1 MAASREDLV
10 KALRTSLMD
19 AERLRREND
28 RLIAESTEPVAIV
41 ATACRLP
48 GGVTGPE
55 SLWELVDEGRDAIGP
70 FPTDRGWDLD
80 TLFDSDPDA
89 VGKSYVRE
97 AGFLEGAGEFD
108 AAFFGISPREA
119 LSLDPQQ
126 RLLLETAWE
135 TFERAGM
142 DPRSVE
148 GRDIA
153 VFAGGSG
160 QGYGGGPG
168 AAPKGLEG
176 YLGVGASGSVISGRV
191 SYTLGLTG
199 PAVTVDTACSSSL
212 VATHLAVQALRS
224 GECSMALAGGVA
236 VMGQPTAFVEFSR
249 QRGLAPDGRCKSFGE
264 GADGTTW
271 SEGVGLVLLERLS
284 DARRNGHQVLA
295 VIRGTAVNQDGAS
308 NGLTAPNGPSQER
321 VIRQAL
327 SNAGLTVADVDTV
340 EAHGTGTALGDPIE
354 AQAVLATYGRN
365 RPAGQP
371 LWLGSLKSNIG
382 HAQAAAGIA
391 SVIKTVM
398 ALRHG
403 RLPKT
408 LHAEHPTTKVNWT
421 EGAVSLLTEAR
432 QWPETEHPRRAGI
445 SSFGVSGTNAHII
458 VEQAPAEDTADQE
471 SPTGSAE
478 PAEHAEPGPVAT
490 GPVVPWVL
498 SGHTEAALRA
508 QAARLLTHVRE
519 VATDGPWDV
528 GWSLATTRTRLDHRA
543 VVLCA
548 DAEEAVAGLAAVASG
563 ASARSVVT
571 GSVASG
577 KVAVLFTGQGS
588 QRAGMGRELHGRYP
602 VFARSFDDVCAH
614 FGDLRDGDEKVS
626 LAEVVFADE
635 GSATAA
641 LLDRTEFTQP
651 ALFALEVALF
661 RLVESWGVRPAY
673 VLGHS
678 IGEVAAAHVAG
689 VLSLPDACTLV
700 RARGR
705 LMQRLDANGAMVAV
719 EAAEDEVAPLLTGQE
734 HRASIAAINGP
745 TSVVVSGNEDVVT
758 AVAETLARQGR
769 KTKRLVVSHAFHSPH
784 MDGMLD
790 AFREVASRLTYSPPR
805 VPVVSNL
812 TGGVADPE
820 ELCSPEYWVR
830 HVRGAVRFLDGVR
843 TLADEGVRTHL
854 ELGPDGV
861 LTAMGQDCLPDAG
874 AEADTAFAAFVPS
887 LRPGVQEAHATLAGL
902 AGLYVRGVPV
912 DWDAMFAGS
921 GARRVALPTYAF
933 QHEHYW
939 LERPAGSGDVGA
951 VGLGAAGHPLLGAV
965 VQLPETGGVQLS
977 GRLSVRAQPWLG
989 EHIISG
995 AVLVPGTAMV
1005 ELAIRAGDET
1015 GTPVL
1020 EELVIGQPM
1029 LLPGDTALSV
1039 QVVAGADEGGRRTV
1053 RIYSRADGATDW
1065 TEHATGTLVA
1075 QGPAPLDGATG
1086 EWPPA
1091 EAEPIP
1097 VEDFYRSLV
1106 DAGYAY
1112 GPAFRGLAAAWRLDG
1127 EVFGEVALPEAY
1139 AEEAERFGIHP
1150 ALLDAALH
1158 AGNFCLPSDPARQ
1171 VTLLP
1176 FAWNNVRLYAGGASA
1191 VRVQV
1196 RPAGDD
1202 AFSVRLTDGSGR
1214 TVASVEA
1221 LTLRAVDPAQLETN
1235 TADDALWTV
1244 RWSEHPLP
1252 DGTVSWAPLGEAAA
1266 GSDTATEGTL
1276 PDVLVADTR
1285 TWAEDLTEPLP
1296 ARAREL
1302 TGHLLEEIQRWVTD
1316 DAMAGTRLAVV
1327 TRGAVAVH
1335 GDAEVTDPAA
1345 AAVWGLVRSA
1355 QAEHPGRLALVDA
1368 DGACEELPAG
1378 VWSGDEP
1385 QLAVRGG
1392 TVWVPRLARV
1402 EPGLRVPE
1410 QWSWHLDSAEYGT
1423 LDNLALL
1430 PDEARTAPL
1439 EAGRVR
1445 IEVRAAGLNFRDVL
1459 VALGMYPGRSV
1470 IGTEGAGVVT
1480 EVGPDVSDLAVG
1492 DRVMGL
1498 FSGSFGPLATADART
1513 VIRMPE
1519 GWSFGTAAGVPVA
1532 YLTALYALQDLGKVR
1547 PGETVLVHA
1556 AAGGVGMAAVQLAQ
1570 HLGATVLGTAHP
1582 SKHHALHRLGVPAE
1596 RLASSRDL
1604 GYAGT
1609 FPTADVVLNSL
1620 TGEHIDASLSLLG
1633 PGGRFLEMGKTD
1645 LREPGEVEA
1654 RHPEVTYRAFDL
1666 GGEAPADRVRELL
1679 RQLVE
1684 LFEAGR
1690 IEPLPVRHWDITRA
1704 PEAFRWMSQGRHTGK
1719 IVLTIPRTLDPD
1731 GTVLVT
1737 GGTGTLGATIAR
1749 HLITHHGARHLLLIS
1764 RQGPNAPGATELAT
1778 ELTELGA
1785 TVHITACDT
1794 ADRHHLT
1801 TTLANIPSD
1810 HPLTAVIHTAG
1821 TLDDGTLTAL
1831 TPERLDTVF
1840 RPKVDA
1846 ITHLHDL
1853 TRDQD
1858 LAAFVVYS
1866 SAAGVL
1872 GGPGQGNYSAA
1883 NAYLDGLAQWRR
1895 ARGLPATSLAWGMWA
1910 ETSGMTA
1917 GLGSGDLHRVRRG
1930 GIVGLSTAE
1939 ALDLFDRSV
1948 ASGLSL
1954 LMPLRFDFAALGAE
1968 ATEPP
1973 PLLRGLVRPAR
1984 RTARP
1989 VPKAAEGG
1997 LVQRLAGLPTAEQQR
2012 LLVELTREETASVL
2026 GFPTVD
2032 PIGPEQAFRDLG
2044 IDSLTAVE
2052 LRNRLNTATGLRLP
2066 ATLVF
2071 DHPTALATAEFLRDQ
2086 LGGRTVEAAPRPTHR
2101 RRSAPDGAEDPIVV
2115 VGMGCRLPGDVR
2127 TPEDLWRLVAAGTDA
2142 IGPFPQDRGWDLAGL
2157 FDPDPDAVGKS
2168 YVREGGFLTDAGGF
2182 DAAFFGISPREAL
2195 SMDPQQRVLLETA
2208 WETLEGSGIVPTSL
2222 RGQEVGVFVGASGQ
2236 GYGTGPGAA
2245 PEGLEG
2251 YLGVGGATSV
2261 ASGRVSYTFGLTG
2274 PAVTV
2279 DTACSSS
2286 LVAIH
2291 LAVQALRSGECT
2303 MALAG
2308 GVAVMGQPGAFVEFS
2323 RQRGL
2328 ASDGRCKSFG
2338 EGADGTNWS
2347 EGVGLLL
2354 LERLSDARRDGH
2366 EVLAVIRGTAV
2377 NQDGASNGLTAPNGP
2392 SQQRVIRQAL
2402 ANAGLTAA
2410 DVDAVEAHGTGTA
2423 LGDPIEAQALLATYG
2438 QERAEDQP
2446 LWLGSLKSNIGH
2458 TQAAAGV
2465 SSVIKMVLALR
2476 HGTLPR
2482 SLHADE
2488 PTAQV
2493 DWTSGAVSLLAEAR
2507 PWPVNGHPRRAGIS
2521 SFGVSGTNAHVV
2533 LEQAPNPEPAPK
2545 VDDGTEI
2552 PGLVATGGIAPWVL
2566 SAKTATAL
2574 RAQAQCLLDH
2584 LESGA
2589 DAHPVDIGWSLA
2601 TTRTLHDHRAVILA
2615 DTTAESTETTAALT
2629 ALASGQPHP
2638 RLTTGHAT
2646 THGKTA
2652 FVFPGQGAQWAGMG
2666 AQLLTTSPVFAERL
2680 HECAAALAP
2689 YTDWNLID
2697 VITGTPDAPS
2707 LDRVD
2712 VVQPATFA
2720 VVVSLAAL
2728 WQSCGIH
2735 PDAVIGH
2742 SQGEIA
2748 AACVAGH
2755 LPLPTAAKII
2765 TLRSQTIAHHLAG
2778 HGGMMSL
2785 AAPADTIDLTN
2796 WHGKLWI
2803 AAHNGPNATVI
2814 AGDTDALH
2822 ELHAHYT
2829 EQGIRARIIPV
2840 DYASHTGHVDTIEDE
2855 LHQALAD
2862 TTTEPGTIPWLSTVT
2877 GQWTEPH
2884 TADGDYWYRNLR
2896 QTVQFDT
2903 TIRTLADDGY
2913 RTFIEIS
2920 PHPVLT
2926 TAIQETL
2933 ETTNTPN
2940 PTITGTLRRNDD
2952 TPTRFLTHL
2961 AELSTRGTPMDWP
2974 TAYTGSQ
2981 PSQIPL
2987 PTYPF
2992 QHETF
2997 WLDRG
3002 GPGDV
3007 RAVGLED
3014 TGHPLVGAVV
3024 SVPDTG
3030 GVLLTGRLSLPTHP
3044 WLADHAVSGTVLLPG
3059 TAMVELAVRAGDE
3072 ADTPVLEELVISR
3085 PMTVPD
3091 EGTLHVQVLVGGE
3104 ERGRRKVGVYSRPEG
3119 IREWTEHATGTLTA
3133 GAAVPPEEAEAA
3145 LTWPPEGAEPV
3156 ALEGFYEHLAEVGY
3170 EYGPAFRGLRAVW
3183 KRDDEVFAEVSV
3195 PEEQTGVAGRFG
3207 IHPALLDAT
3216 LHAGNFCFQSAGERP
3231 TMLPFAWTD
3240 VRLHAVGATA
3250 VRVRATVS
3258 GGDGL
3263 CVRITDPRGVPV
3275 ATIGSLQLRET
3286 TPDQLR
3292 ALAAASGG
3300 NALWAVEWAEC
3311 GLGATEA
3318 RWATVGESGLPDAPS
3333 SYADVPEVAGA
3344 GERPEVLVADV
3355 SAWVPERTGP
3365 IDRTHALCAR
3375 VLDLLREWVDRPELA
3390 DTRLVV
3396 LTRGAMAVH
3405 DTAEVTDPAAA
3416 AVWGLVRSAQSEHP
3430 GRVQLIDVDGHSHQT
3445 LPTALTAAEAQL
3457 ALRDA
3462 TAYTPHL
3469 TAAPTGTPSQPLAL
3483 APEGTVLITGGTGTL
3498 GALTAR
3504 HLITQHG
3511 ARDLLLVSRQ
3521 GPDAPGAAR
3530 LGEELTRLGARIHIA
3545 ACDTADRDQLA
3556 AVLDGIPADHP
3567 LTAVVH
3573 TAGTLDDALLTDL
3586 TPRRLDTVLRPKVDA
3601 LTHLHDLT
3609 RDLDLAAFVVF
3620 SSATGVLGTPGQA
3633 NYAAANTYADALA
3646 QQRHAAGLPATSLAW
3661 GLWETTSALTAGMTT
3676 AQQQR
3681 TRHSGVI
3688 PLTDADGMRLL
3699 DTALTTPHPHLVPL
3713 ELDLAALRNNTD
3725 PHTLPPLLR
3734 GLVRGHHRPTAH
3746 ASARPDAA
3754 PSLAQE
3760 LAALDPAQRHQRLT
3774 ELVRAEAAAVLGHPT
3789 PDAVGP
3795 DDPLFEIGFDSLTAV
3810 ELRNRLNAATGL
3822 QLAAAMLFDYPTPSM
3837 AAEHLQEQLA
3847 LDATNAPVAARE
3859 AAEDDDQN
3867 TER

>member
-19 AERLRREND
+19 AERLKREND

-41 ATACRLP
+41 AMACRLP
-48 GGVTGPE
+48 GGVTDPE

-70 FPTDRGWDLD
+70 FPTDRGWDLE
-80 TLFDSDPDA
+80 TLFDADPDA

-97 AGFLEGAGEFD
+97 AGFLEGAGGFD

-168 AAPKGLEG
+168 DAPKGLEG

-212 VATHLAVQALRS
+212 VAAHLAVQALRS

-236 VMGQPTAFVEFSR
+236 VMGRPTAFVEFSR

-284 DARRNGHQVLA
+284 DARRNGHEVLA

-327 SNAGLTVADVDTV
+327 SNAGLTVADVDAV

-365 RPAGQP
+365 RPEDRP

-408 LHAEHPTTKVNWT
+408 LHAEQPTSQVNWT
-421 EGAVSLLTEAR
+421 AGAVSLLTEAR
-432 QWPETEHPRRAGI
+432 AWPETGHARRAGI
-445 SSFGVSGTNAHII
+445 SSFGVSGTNAHVIL
-458 VEQAPAEDTADQE
+458 EQAPEEAEATGENTGDQE
-471 SPTGSAE
+471 PPVRSAE
-478 PAEHAEPGPVAT
+478 SAGPGPVAT
-490 GPVVPWVL
+490 GHVVPWLL
-498 SGHTEAALRA
+498 SGHTQEALRA
-508 QAARLLTHVRE
+508 QAARLLTQVRE
-519 VATDGPWDV
+519 TPADNLRDV

-548 DAEEAVAGLAAVASG
+548 DAEQAVAGLAAVASG
-563 ASARSVVT
+563 TSARSAVT
-571 GSVASG
+571 GSVASA

-588 QRAGMGRELHGRYP
+588 QRAGMGRELHGDYP
-602 VFARSFDDVCAH
+602 VFTRAFDAVCAQ
-614 FGDLRDGDEKVS
+614 FGDLRDGDDKVS
-626 LAEVVFADE
+626 LAEVVFAEE

-705 LMQRLDANGAMVAV
+705 LMQQLTATGAMVAV
-719 EAAEDEVAPLLTGQE
+719 EAAEDEVAPLLAGKE
-734 HRASIAAINGP
+734 HQVSIAAVNGP
-745 TSVVVSGNEDVVT
+745 ASVVVSGDEDVVT

-790 AFREVASRLTYSPPR
+790 AFREVASRLAYAPPR
-805 VPVVSNL
+805 MPVVSNL
-812 TGGVADPE
+812 TGAVADPE

-830 HVRGAVRFLDGVR
+830 HARGAVRFLDGVR

-861 LTAMGQDCLPDAG
+861 LTAMGQDCLP
-874 AEADTAFAAFVPS
+874 EADAAFVPS
-887 LRPGVQEAHATLAGL
+887 LRPGVQEPHAVLAGL
-902 AGLYVRGVPV
+902 AGLYVRGVRV

-921 GARRVALPTYAF
+921 GARPVALPTYAF

-939 LERPAGSGDVGA
+939 LERAAGSGDVGA
-951 VGLGAAGHPLLGAV
+951 VGLGEAGHPLLGAV

-977 GRLSVRAQPWLG
+977 GRLSVRSQPWLG
-989 EHIISG
+989 EHVISG

-1005 ELAIRAGDET
+1005 ELAVRAGDET
-1015 GTPVL
+1015 GTPAL

-1029 LLPGDTALSV
+1029 VLPGDTALSV
-1039 QVVAGADEGGRRTV
+1039 QVVVGTDEGGRRTV
-1053 RIYSRADGATDW
+1053 RIYSRTAGGTDW
-1065 TEHATGTLVA
+1065 TEHATGTLAA
-1075 QGPAPLDGATG
+1075 QGPAPLDRAADVSADGVG
-1086 EWPPA
+1086 VEWPPA

-1112 GPAFRGLAAAWRLDG
+1112 GPAFRGLVAAWRRDG
-1127 EVFGEVALPEAY
+1127 EIFGDVALPEASV
-1139 AEEAERFGIHP
+1139 AEAERFGIHP

-1158 AGNFCLPSDPARQ
+1158 AGSFCLPSDPARQ

-1176 FAWNNVRLYAGGASA
+1176 FAWNNVRLHAGGASA
-1191 VRVQV
+1191 VRVHV
-1196 RPAGDD
+1196 RPVGDD
-1202 AFSVRLTDGSGR
+1202 AFSVRLTDGSGQ
-1214 TVASVEA
+1214 TVASVDS
-1221 LTLRAVDPAQLETN
+1221 LTLRAVDPAHLEIG

-1244 RWSEHPLP
+1244 RWSETSLP
-1252 DGTVSWAPLGEAAA
+1252 DDAVSWAPLGDPAPGGA
-1266 GSDTATEGTL
+1266 GAMRDTGGAGDIGGAGGAL

-1285 TWAEDLTEPLP
+1285 AWAEDLTGPRP

-1302 TGHLLEEIQRWVTD
+1302 TGRLLAEIQRWVAD

-1335 GDAEVTDPAA
+1335 DDAEVTDPAA
-1345 AAVWGLVRSA
+1345 TAVWGLVRSA
-1355 QAEHPGRLALVDA
+1355 QAEHPGRVALVDA

-1392 TVWVPRLARV
+1392 AVWVPRLARV
-1402 EPGLRVPE
+1402 EPGLRVPA
-1410 QWSWHLDSAEYGT
+1410 QPSWHLDSAEYGT
-1423 LDNLALL
+1423 LEHLALL
-1430 PDEARTAPL
+1430 PDEAEPAPL
-1439 EAGRVR
+1439 EAGQVR

-1480 EVGPDVSDLAVG
+1480 EVGPGVAGLVVG

-1498 FSGSFGPLATADART
+1498 FSGSFGPLATADAHT
-1513 VIRMPE
+1513 VVRMPE

-1532 YLTALYALQDLGKVR
+1532 YLTALYALQDLGRVQ

-1570 HLGATVLGTAHP
+1570 HFGATVLGTAHP

-1604 GYAGT
+1604 GYADT

-1620 TGEHIDASLSLLG
+1620 TGEHIDASLGLLN

-1645 LREPGEVEA
+1645 LREPGEVGA

-1666 GGEAPADRVRELL
+1666 GGEAPAKRVRELL
-1679 RQLVE
+1679 HQLVE

-1690 IEPLPVRHWDITRA
+1690 IEPLPVRQWDITRA

-1719 IVLTIPRTLDPD
+1719 IVLTLPRALDPA

-1737 GGTGTLGATIAR
+1737 GGTGTLGATAAR
-1749 HLITHHGARHLLLIS
+1749 HLVTQHDARHLLLVG
-1764 RQGPNAPGATELAT
+1764 RRGPDAPGATDLTT

-1785 TVHITACDT
+1785 TVRIIACDT
-1794 ADRHHLT
+1794 ADRDQ
-1801 TTLANIPSD
+1801 LATVLADIPAD
-1810 HPLTAVIHTAG
+1810 HPLTAVVHTAG
-1821 TLDDGTLTAL
+1821 TLDDGILTAL
-1831 TPERLDTVF
+1831 TPDRLDTVF

-1846 ITHLHDL
+1846 VTHLHDL
-1853 TRDQD
+1853 TRHQD

-1895 ARGLPATSLAWGMWA
+1895 AHGLPATSLAWGMWA
-1910 ETSGMTA
+1910 QTSGMTA

-1954 LMPLRFDFAALGAE
+1954 LVPLRFDLAALGAE
-1968 ATEPP
+1968 AAEPP
-1973 PLLRGLVRPAR
+1973 PLLRGLVRPTR

-1989 VPKAAEGG
+1989 VPKAGEGG
-1997 LVQRLAGLPTAEQQR
+1997 LAERLAGLSASEQER
-2012 LLVELTREETASVL
+2012 LLTELIREEAASVL

-2032 PIGPEQAFRDLG
+2032 PIGPEQAFRDMG
-2044 IDSLTAVE
+2044 FDSLTAVE

-2071 DHPTALATAEFLRDQ
+2071 DHPTPLAIAEFLRDQ
-2086 LGGRTVEAAPRPTHR
+2086 LGGRAVEATPGPAR
-2101 RRSAPDGAEDPIVV
+2101 RDRSAPDGAEDPVVV

-2157 FDPDPDAVGKS
+2157 FDSDPDAQGKS

-2182 DAAFFGISPREAL
+2182 DATFFGISPREAL

-2208 WETLEGSGIVPTSL
+2208 WETLERSGIVPTSL

-2286 LVAIH
+2286 LVALH
-2291 LAVQALRSGECT
+2291 LAAQALRSGECT

-2347 EGVGLLL
+2347 EGAGLVL
-2354 LERLSDARRDGH
+2354 LERLSDARRNGH

-2402 ANAGLTAA
+2402 VNAGLTAA

-2438 QERAEDQP
+2438 QDRPGDEP
-2446 LWLGSLKSNIGH
+2446 VWLGSLKSNIGH
-2458 TQAAAGV
+2458 TQAAAGI
-2465 SSVIKMVLALR
+2465 SSVIKMVLAMR
-2476 HGTLPR
+2476 QGTLPR
-2482 SLHADE
+2482 SLHADD
-2488 PTAQV
+2488 PTTQV
-2493 DWTSGAVSLLAEAR
+2493 DWTSGAVSLLTEAR
-2507 PWPVNGHPRRAGIS
+2507 PWPETGHLRRAGIS
-2521 SFGVSGTNAHVV
+2521 SFGVSGTNAHVI
-2533 LEQAPNPEPAPK
+2533 LEQATEGAAPQ
-2545 VDDGTEI
+2545 VDEASDT

-2566 SAKTATAL
+2566 SAKTPTAL
-2574 RAQAQCLLDH
+2574 RAQAQRLLDH
-2584 LESGA
+2584 LESGVNGR
-2589 DAHPVDIGWSLA
+2589 PLDIGWSLA
-2601 TTRTLHDHRAVILA
+2601 TTRTLHDHRAIIL
-2615 DTTAESTETTAALT
+2615 TGTSAEGGEATSALT
-2629 ALASGQPHP
+2629 ALATGQPHP

-2646 THGKTA
+2646 TQGKTV
-2652 FVFPGQGAQWAGMG
+2652 FVFPGQGSQWVGMG
-2666 AQLLTTSPVFAERL
+2666 ARLLNTSPVFAARL
-2680 HECAAALAP
+2680 RECADALAP
-2689 YTDWNLID
+2689 YTDWSLID
-2697 VITGTPDAPS
+2697 VITGAPDAPS

-2720 VVVSLAAL
+2720 VVVSLATL
-2728 WQSCGIH
+2728 WQSTGIH

-2748 AACVAGH
+2748 AACAAGH
-2755 LPLPTAAKII
+2755 LTLTNAAKIVA
-2765 TLRSQTIAHHLAG
+2765 LRSQTIAHHLAG

-2785 AAPADTIDLTN
+2785 ATPADTLDLTN

-2803 AAHNGPNATVI
+2803 AAHNSPNATVI

-2822 ELHAHYT
+2822 ELHTHYT
-2829 EQGIRARIIPV
+2829 DQGIRARIIPV
-2840 DYASHTGHVDTIEDE
+2840 DYASHTGHVDTIKNE
-2855 LHQALAD
+2855 LHQTLAH
-2862 TTTEPGTIPWLSTVT
+2862 TTTEPGTIPWLSTVD
-2877 GQWTEPH
+2877 GEWIEPN
-2884 TADGDYWYRNLR
+2884 TIDSGYWYRNLR
-2896 QTVQFDT
+2896 QTVQFHT
-2903 TIRTLADDGY
+2903 AITTLADQGY
-2913 RTFIEIS
+2913 RTYIEIS

-2933 ETTNTPN
+2933 ENTNTPN
-2940 PTITGTLRRNDD
+2940 TTITGTLRRDDD
-2952 TPTRFLTHL
+2952 TPTRFLTNL
-2961 AELSTRGTPMDWP
+2961 AELSTRGTPLDWTTLFTGTQP
-2974 TAYTGSQ
+2974 TRV
-2981 PSQIPL
+2981 PL

-2992 QHETF
+2992 QQETF
-2997 WLDRG
+2997 WLDRN

-3024 SVPDTG
+3024 SVPDTD
-3030 GVLLTGRLSLPTHP
+3030 GVLLTGRLSLRTHP

-3072 ADTPVLEELVISR
+3072 AEARVLEELVISR
-3085 PMTVPD
+3085 PMAVPD

-3104 ERGRRKVGVYSRPEG
+3104 EGGRRKVGVYSRPEG
-3119 IREWTEHATGTLTA
+3119 TRQWTEHATGTLLTGGTA
-3133 GAAVPPEEAEAA
+3133 TPAATAA
-3145 LTWPPEGAEPV
+3145 HPWPPEGAEPV
-3156 ALEGFYEHLAEVGY
+3156 DLDGFYGQLAEAGY
-3170 EYGPAFRGLRAVW
+3170 EYGPAFRGLSAVW
-3183 KRDDEVFAEVSV
+3183 KRDDEVFAEVAV
-3195 PEEQTGVAGRFG
+3195 PEDQTAVAGRFG

-3216 LHAGNFCFQSAGERP
+3216 LHAGNFCFESGGDRP

-3250 VRVRATVS
+3250 VRVRATAS
-3258 GGDGL
+3258 GADGL
-3263 CVRITDPRGVPV
+3263 CVQITDPHGLPV

-3286 TPDQLR
+3286 TPEQLQS
-3292 ALAAASGG
+3292 LSAASGG
-3300 NALWAVEWAEC
+3300 NGLWAVEWAEC
-3311 GLGATEA
+3311 GLDGTTETQ
-3318 RWATVGESGLPDAPS
+3318 WATLGENQLPDSPPH
-3333 SYADVPEVAGA
+3333 YADVSQVVETGA
-3344 GERPEVLVADV
+3344 PPTALVADV
-3355 SAWVPERTGP
+3355 SAWAPENTGSP
-3365 IDRTHALCAR
+3365 IDRTHALCAQ
-3375 VLDLLREWVDRPELA
+3375 VLDLLRQWVDRPELT
-3390 DTRLVV
+3390 DTRLVI

-3430 GRVQLIDVDGHSHQT
+3430 GRIQLIDIDEHSHRT
-3445 LPTALTAAEAQL
+3445 LPTALNATDQPQL

-3469 TAAPTGTPSQPLAL
+3469 TPAPTPTPEPLTL

-3498 GALTAR
+3498 GTLTAR
-3504 HLITQHG
+3504 HLVTHHK
-3511 ARDLLLVSRQ
+3511 ARNLLLVSRQ
-3521 GPDAPGAAR
+3521 GPDGPGAAR
-3530 LGEELTRLGARIHIA
+3530 LGEELTQLGAHIRIA
-3545 ACDTADRDQLA
+3545 SCDVADRDQLA
-3556 AVLDGIPADHP
+3556 ALLADIPADQP
-3567 LTAVVH
+3567 LTAVIH
-3573 TAGTLDDALLTDL
+3573 TAGALDDALLTDL
-3586 TPRRLDTVLRPKVDA
+3586 TPERLGTVFRPKVDA

-3609 RDLDLAAFVVF
+3609 RDHDLAAFVVY
-3620 SSATGVLGTPGQA
+3620 SSATGALGTPGQA

-3661 GLWETTSALTAGMTT
+3661 GLWETTSALTAGMSTT
-3676 AQQQR
+3676 HQQR

-3688 PLTDADGMRLL
+3688 PLTDAEGMRLL
-3699 DTALTTPHPHLVPL
+3699 DTALATHQPHLIPL
-3713 ELDLAALRNNTD
+3713 KLDRTALQNNAA

-3734 GLVRGHHRPTAH
+3734 TLAQSHHRPTAH
-3746 ASARPDAA
+3746 TTPRTATAPPLPEQLAS
-3754 PSLAQE
+3754 
-3760 LAALDPAQRHQRLT
+3760 LDPGQRLQHLT
-3774 ELVRAEAAAVLGHPT
+3774 AFVRAEAAAVLGHAT

-3822 QLAAAMLFDYPTPSM
+3822 QLPAALLFDHPTPAM

-3847 LDATNAPVAARE
+3847 RNHAA
-3859 AAEDDDQN
+3859 
-3867 TER
+3867 

>member
-19 AERLRREND
+19 AERLKREND

-41 ATACRLP
+41 AMACRLP
-48 GGVTGPE
+48 GGVTDPE

-70 FPTDRGWDLD
+70 FPTDRGWDLE

-97 AGFLEGAGEFD
+97 AGFLEGAGGFD

-168 AAPKGLEG
+168 EAPKGLEG

-212 VATHLAVQALRS
+212 VAAHLAVQALRS

-236 VMGQPTAFVEFSR
+236 VMGRPTAFVEFSR

-284 DARRNGHQVLA
+284 DARRNGHEVLA

-327 SNAGLTVADVDTV
+327 SNAGLTVADVDAV

-354 AQAVLATYGRN
+354 AQAVLATYGQS
-365 RPAGQP
+365 RPEGRP

-408 LHAEHPTTKVNWT
+408 LHAEQPTSQVNWT
-421 EGAVSLLTEAR
+421 AGAVSLLAEAR
-432 QWPETEHPRRAGI
+432 AWPETGHARRAGI
-445 SSFGVSGTNAHII
+445 SSFGVSGTNAHVIL
-458 VEQAPAEDTADQE
+458 EQAPEEAEATGENTADQE
-471 SPTGSAE
+471 PPVRSAE
-478 PAEHAEPGPVAT
+478 PADPGPVAT
-490 GPVVPWVL
+490 GHVVPWVL
-498 SGHTEAALRA
+498 SGHTQEALRA
-508 QAARLLTHVRE
+508 QAARLLTQVRE
-519 VATDGPWDV
+519 TPADSPRDV

-548 DAEEAVAGLAAVASG
+548 DAEQAVAGLEAVASG
-563 ASARSVVT
+563 MSARSAVT

-588 QRAGMGRELHGRYP
+588 QRAGMGRELYGGYP
-602 VFARSFDDVCAH
+602 VFARAFDAVCAQ

-626 LAEVVFADE
+626 LAEVVFAEE

-705 LMQRLDANGAMVAV
+705 LMQQLTATGAMVAV
-719 EAAEDEVAPLLTGQE
+719 EAAEDEVAPLLAGKE
-734 HRASIAAINGP
+734 HKVSIAAVNGP
-745 TSVVVSGNEDVVT
+745 TSVVVSGDEDVVT

-790 AFREVASRLTYSPPR
+790 AFREVASRLAYAPPR
-805 VPVVSNL
+805 IPVVSNL
-812 TGGVADPE
+812 TGSVAAPE

-830 HVRGAVRFLDGVR
+830 HARGAVRFLDGVR

-861 LTAMGQDCLPDAG
+861 LTAMGQDCLP
-874 AEADTAFAAFVPS
+874 EADAAFVPS
-887 LRPGVQEAHATLAGL
+887 LRPGVQEDHAVLAGL
-902 AGLYVRGVPV
+902 AGLYVRGVRV

-921 GARRVALPTYAF
+921 GARRVTLPTYAF

-939 LERPAGSGDVGA
+939 LERAAGSGDVGA
-951 VGLGAAGHPLLGAV
+951 VGLGEAGHPLLGAV

-989 EHIISG
+989 EHVISG

-1005 ELAIRAGDET
+1005 ELAVRAGDET

-1029 LLPGDTALSV
+1029 VLPGDTALSV
-1039 QVVAGADEGGRRTV
+1039 QVVVGADEGGRRTV
-1053 RIYSRADGATDW
+1053 RIYSRTDGGTDW
-1065 TEHATGTLVA
+1065 TEHATGTLSA
-1075 QGPAPLDGATG
+1075 QGPAPLDGAADG
-1086 EWPPA
+1086 AAVEWPPA

-1112 GPAFRGLAAAWRLDG
+1112 GPAFRGLVAAWRRDG
-1127 EVFGEVALPEAY
+1127 EIFGDVALPETSVA
-1139 AEEAERFGIHP
+1139 EAERFGIHP

-1158 AGNFCLPSDPARQ
+1158 AGSFCLPSDPARQ

-1176 FAWNNVRLYAGGASA
+1176 FAWNTVRLHAGGASA
-1191 VRVQV
+1191 VRVHV
-1196 RPAGDD
+1196 RPVGDD
-1202 AFSVRLTDGSGR
+1202 AFSVRLTDGSGQ
-1214 TVASVEA
+1214 TVASVDS
-1221 LTLRAVDPAQLETN
+1221 LTLRAVDPAQLKIG

-1244 RWSEHPLP
+1244 RWSETSLP
-1252 DGTVSWAPLGEAAA
+1252 DGAVSWAPLGESATGATGGYGATGDA
-1266 GSDTATEGTL
+1266 GGAL

-1285 TWAEDLTEPLP
+1285 AWAEDLTGPP
-1296 ARAREL
+1296 TAWARGL
-1302 TGHLLEEIQRWVTD
+1302 TGRLLEEIQRWVAD

-1335 GDAEVTDPAA
+1335 DDAEVTDPAA
-1345 AAVWGLVRSA
+1345 TALWGLVRSA
-1355 QAEHPGRLALVDA
+1355 QAEHPGRVALVDA
-1368 DGACEELPAG
+1368 EGACEELPAG

-1392 TVWVPRLARV
+1392 AVWVPRLTRV
-1402 EPGLRVPE
+1402 EPGLRVPA
-1410 QWSWHLDSAEYGT
+1410 QPSWHLDSAEYGS

-1430 PDEARTAPL
+1430 PDEAEPAPPA
-1439 EAGRVR
+1439 AGQVR

-1480 EVGPDVSDLAVG
+1480 EVGPGVAGLAVG

-1498 FSGSFGPLATADART
+1498 FSGSFGPLATADAHT
-1513 VIRMPE
+1513 VVRMPE
-1519 GWSFGTAAGVPVA
+1519 GWSFGTAAGMPVA
-1532 YLTALYALQDLGKVR
+1532 YLTALYALQDLGRVQ

-1570 HLGATVLGTAHP
+1570 HFGATVLGTAHP

-1604 GYAGT
+1604 AYADT

-1620 TGEHIDASLSLLG
+1620 TGEHIDASLGLLN

-1645 LREPGEVEA
+1645 LREPGEVGA

-1666 GGEAPADRVRELL
+1666 GGEAPAERVRELL
-1679 RQLVE
+1679 HQLVE

-1690 IEPLPVRHWDITRA
+1690 IEPLPVRQRDITRA

-1719 IVLTIPRTLDPD
+1719 IVLTLPRTLDPD

-1737 GGTGTLGATIAR
+1737 GGTGTLGATVAR
-1749 HLITHHGARHLLLIS
+1749 HLLTQHGARHLLLVS
-1764 RQGPNAPGATELAT
+1764 RRGPDAPGATDLTT

-1785 TVHITACDT
+1785 TVRITACDT
-1794 ADRHHLT
+1794 ADRDQ
-1801 TTLANIPSD
+1801 LAAVLADIPAD
-1810 HPLTAVIHTAG
+1810 HPLTAVVHTAG
-1821 TLDDGTLTAL
+1821 TLDDGILTAL
-1831 TPERLDTVF
+1831 TPDRLDTVF

-1846 ITHLHDL
+1846 VTHLHDL
-1853 TRDQD
+1853 TRDHD

-1895 ARGLPATSLAWGMWA
+1895 AHGLPATSLAWGMWA
-1910 ETSGMTA
+1910 QTSGMTA

-1954 LMPLRFDFAALGAE
+1954 LVPLRFDIAALGAE
-1968 ATEPP
+1968 AAEPP

-1989 VPKAAEGG
+1989 VPKAGEGG
-1997 LVQRLAGLPTAEQQR
+1997 LAERLTGLSAAEQER
-2012 LLVELTREETASVL
+2012 LLIELIREQAASVL

-2032 PIGPEQAFRDLG
+2032 PIGPEQAFRDMG
-2044 IDSLTAVE
+2044 FDSLTAVE

-2071 DHPTALATAEFLRDQ
+2071 DHPTPLATAEFLRDQ
-2086 LGGRTVEAAPRPTHR
+2086 LGGRAVEATPRPAR
-2101 RRSAPDGAEDPIVV
+2101 RDRSAPDGAEDPVVV

-2127 TPEDLWRLVAAGTDA
+2127 TPEDLWRLIATGTDA

-2157 FDPDPDAVGKS
+2157 FDSDPDAQGKS

-2182 DAAFFGISPREAL
+2182 DATFFGISPREAL

-2208 WETLEGSGIVPTSL
+2208 WETLERSGIVPTSL

-2286 LVAIH
+2286 LVALH
-2291 LAVQALRSGECT
+2291 LAAQALRSGECT

-2347 EGVGLLL
+2347 EGVGLVL
-2354 LERLSDARRDGH
+2354 LERLSDARRNGH
-2366 EVLAVIRGTAV
+2366 EVLAVVRGTAV

-2402 ANAGLTAA
+2402 SNAGLTVA

-2438 QERAEDQP
+2438 QDRPGDEP

-2458 TQAAAGV
+2458 TQAAAGI
-2465 SSVIKMVLALR
+2465 SSVIKMVLAMR
-2476 HGTLPR
+2476 QGTLPR

-2488 PTAQV
+2488 PTTQV
-2493 DWTSGAVSLLAEAR
+2493 DWTSGAVSLLTEAR
-2507 PWPVNGHPRRAGIS
+2507 PWPETGHLRRAGIS
-2521 SFGVSGTNAHVV
+2521 SFGVSGTNAHVI
-2533 LEQAPNPEPAPK
+2533 LEQAPEGAAPQ
-2545 VDDGTEI
+2545 VDEAGDT
-2552 PGLVATGGIAPWVL
+2552 PGLVASGGIAPWVL
-2566 SAKTATAL
+2566 SAKTPTAL
-2574 RAQAQCLLDH
+2574 RAQAQRLLDH
-2584 LESGA
+2584 LKSGVT
-2589 DAHPVDIGWSLA
+2589 DRPLDIGWSLA
-2601 TTRTLHDHRAVILA
+2601 TTRTLHDHRAIILT
-2615 DTTAESTETTAALT
+2615 DTSAEGGEATDALT
-2629 ALASGQPHP
+2629 ALATGQPHP
-2638 RLTTGHAT
+2638 RLTTGHGT
-2646 THGKTA
+2646 TQGKTV
-2652 FVFPGQGAQWAGMG
+2652 FVFPGQGSQWVGMG
-2666 AQLLTTSPVFAERL
+2666 AHLLDTSPVFAARL
-2680 HECAAALAP
+2680 RECAEALAP
-2689 YTDWNLID
+2689 YVEWSLMD
-2697 VITGTPDAPS
+2697 VITGAPDAPS

-2728 WQSCGIH
+2728 WQANGIH
-2735 PDAVIGH
+2735 PHAVIGH

-2755 LPLPTAAKII
+2755 LTLTNAAKIVA
-2765 TLRSQTIAHHLAG
+2765 LRSQTIAHHLAG

-2785 AAPADTIDLTN
+2785 ATPADTIDLTN
-2796 WHGKLWI
+2796 WHDKLWI
-2803 AAHNGPNATVI
+2803 AAHNSPNATVI

-2822 ELHAHYT
+2822 QLHTHYT
-2829 EQGIRARIIPV
+2829 DQGIRARIIPV
-2840 DYASHTGHVDTIEDE
+2840 DYASHTGHVDTIKNE
-2855 LHQALAD
+2855 LHQTLTD
-2862 TTTEPGTIPWLSTVT
+2862 ITTEPGTIPWLSTVDRE
-2877 GQWTEPH
+2877 WIEPD
-2884 TADGDYWYRNLR
+2884 TVDSGYWYRNLR
-2896 QTVQFDT
+2896 QTVQFDA
-2903 TIRTLADDGY
+2903 TITTLADQGY

-2933 ETTNTPN
+2933 ETHNTPN
-2940 PTITGTLRRNDD
+2940 TTITGTLRRDDD
-2952 TPTRFLTHL
+2952 TPTRLLTNLAHL
-2961 AELSTRGTPMDWP
+2961 TTNGTPVNWP
-2974 TAYTGSQ
+2974 TLFTGSQ
-2981 PSQIPL
+2981 PTRIPL

-2992 QHETF
+2992 QQETF
-2997 WLDRG
+2997 WLDRS
-3002 GPGDV
+3002 GPSDV

-3024 SVPDTG
+3024 SVPDTD
-3030 GVLLTGRLSLPTHP
+3030 GVLLTGRLSLRTHP

-3059 TAMVELAVRAGDE
+3059 TAMVELAVHAGDE
-3072 ADTPVLEELVISR
+3072 AEAPVLEELVISR
-3085 PMTVPD
+3085 PMAVPG

-3104 ERGRRKVGVYSRPEG
+3104 EGGRRKVGVYSRPEG
-3119 IREWTEHATGTLTA
+3119 TRQWTEHATGTLLTGGTA
-3133 GAAVPPEEAEAA
+3133 TPAATAA
-3145 LTWPPEGAEPV
+3145 HPWPPEGAEPV
-3156 ALEGFYEHLAEVGY
+3156 ALEGFYEQLAEAGY
-3170 EYGPAFRGLRAVW
+3170 EYGPAFRGLSAVW

-3195 PEEQTGVAGRFG
+3195 PEDQTAVAGRFG

-3216 LHAGNFCFQSAGERP
+3216 LHAGNFCFESSGDRP

-3250 VRVRATVS
+3250 VRVRAAAS
-3258 GGDGL
+3258 GADGL
-3263 CVRITDPRGVPV
+3263 CVRITDPHGLPV

-3286 TPDQLR
+3286 TPEQLR
-3292 ALAAASGG
+3292 ALSAVSGG
-3300 NALWAVEWAEC
+3300 NALWAVGWAEC
-3311 GLGATEA
+3311 GLDGTTEA
-3318 RWATVGESGLPDAPS
+3318 QWATLGESQLPDSPPH
-3333 SYADVPEVAGA
+3333 YADVSQVVEAGA
-3344 GERPEVLVADV
+3344 PPTALVADV
-3355 SAWVPERTGP
+3355 SAWAPENTGPP
-3365 IDRTHALCAR
+3365 IDRAHALCVQ
-3375 VLDLLREWVDRPELA
+3375 VLDLLRQWLDRLELTA
-3390 DTRLVV
+3390 TRLVI

-3430 GRVQLIDVDGHSHQT
+3430 GRIQLIDIDEHSHHI
-3445 LPTALTAAEAQL
+3445 LPTALNATDQPQL

-3469 TAAPTGTPSQPLAL
+3469 TPAPTTTPEPLTL

-3504 HLITQHG
+3504 HLITHHK
-3511 ARDLLLVSRQ
+3511 ARNLLLVSRQ
-3521 GPDAPGAAR
+3521 GSDAPDAAR
-3530 LGEELTRLGARIHIA
+3530 LSEELTQLGARIRIA
-3545 ACDTADRDQLA
+3545 ACDVADRDQLA
-3556 AVLDGIPADHP
+3556 TVLVDIPTDHP

-3573 TAGTLDDALLTDL
+3573 TAGALDDALLTDL
-3586 TPRRLDTVLRPKVDA
+3586 TPERLGTVFRPKVDA

-3609 RDLDLAAFVVF
+3609 RDHDLAAFVIY
-3620 SSATGVLGTPGQA
+3620 SSATGALGTPGQA

-3661 GLWETTSALTAGMTT
+3661 GLWETTSALTAGMSTT
-3676 AQQQR
+3676 HQQR
-3681 TRHSGVI
+3681 ARHSGVI

-3699 DTALTTPHPHLVPL
+3699 DTALATHQPHLIPL
-3713 ELDLAALRNNTD
+3713 KLDRTALQNNAA

-3734 GLVRGHHRPTAH
+3734 TLAQSRHRPTAH
-3746 ASARPDAA
+3746 ATPQTATA
-3754 PSLAQE
+3754 PPLPEQ
-3760 LAALDPAQRHQRLT
+3760 LAALDPAQRLQHLT
-3774 ELVRAEAAAVLGHPT
+3774 AFVRAEAAAVLGHAT

-3822 QLAAAMLFDYPTPSM
+3822 QLPAALLFDHPTPAM

-3847 LDATNAPVAARE
+3847 LKDAA
-3859 AAEDDDQN
+3859 
-3867 TER
+3867 

>member
-41 ATACRLP
+41 AMACRLP
-48 GGVTGPE
+48 GGVTDPE
-55 SLWELVDEGRDAIGP
+55 SLWKLVDEGRDAIGP
-70 FPTDRGWDLD
+70 FPTDRGWDLE
-80 TLFDSDPDA
+80 TLFDADPDA

-97 AGFLEGAGEFD
+97 AGFLEEAGGFD

-168 AAPKGLEG
+168 DAPKGLEG

-212 VATHLAVQALRS
+212 VAAHLAVQALRS

-284 DARRNGHQVLA
+284 DARRNGHEVLA

-327 SNAGLTVADVDTV
+327 SNAGLTVADVDAV

-354 AQAVLATYGRN
+354 AQAVLTTYGRN
-365 RPAGQP
+365 RPADQP

-408 LHAEHPTTKVNWT
+408 LHAEQPTSQVNWT
-421 EGAVSLLTEAR
+421 SGAVSLLTEAR
-432 QWPETEHPRRAGI
+432 AWPETGHARRAGI
-445 SSFGVSGTNAHII
+445 SSFGVSGTNAHVIL
-458 VEQAPAEDTADQE
+458 EQAPEEAEATGENTAGQE
-471 SPTGSAE
+471 PSVRSAE
-478 PAEHAEPGPVAT
+478 SADLGAVAT
-490 GPVVPWVL
+490 GHVVPWVL
-498 SGHTEAALRA
+498 SGHTQDALRA
-508 QAARLLTHVRE
+508 QAARLLTQVRE
-519 VATDGPWDV
+519 TPADNPRDV

-548 DAEEAVAGLAAVASG
+548 DAEQAVAGLEAVASG
-563 ASARSVVT
+563 TSARSAVT

-588 QRAGMGRELHGRYP
+588 QRAGMGRELHDGYP
-602 VFARSFDDVCAH
+602 VFARAFDAVCAQ
-614 FGDLRDGDEKVS
+614 FGDLRDGDDKVS
-626 LAEVVFADE
+626 LAEVVFAKE
-635 GSATAA
+635 GSAGAA

-705 LMQRLDANGAMVAV
+705 LMQQLTATGAMVAV
-719 EAAEDEVAPLLTGQE
+719 EAAEDEVAPLLAGKE
-734 HRASIAAINGP
+734 RKVSIAAVNGP
-745 TSVVVSGNEDVVT
+745 TSVVVSGDEDVVT

-790 AFREVASRLTYSPPR
+790 AFREVASRLTYAPPR
-805 VPVVSNL
+805 IPVVSNL
-812 TGGVADPE
+812 TGTVAEPG

-830 HVRGAVRFLDGVR
+830 HARGAVRFLDGVR
-843 TLADEGVRTHL
+843 TLADQGVRTHL

-861 LTAMGQDCLPDAG
+861 LTAMGQDCLP
-874 AEADTAFAAFVPS
+874 EADAAFVPS
-887 LRPGVQEAHATLAGL
+887 LRPGVQEPHAVLAGL
-902 AGLYVRGVPV
+902 AGLYVRGVRV

-939 LERPAGSGDVGA
+939 LERAAGSGDVGA
-951 VGLGAAGHPLLGAV
+951 VGLGEAGHPLLGAV

-977 GRLSVRAQPWLG
+977 GRLSIRAQPWLG
-989 EHIISG
+989 EHVISG

-1005 ELAIRAGDET
+1005 ELAVRAGDET

-1029 LLPGDTALSV
+1029 VLSGDTALSV
-1039 QVVAGADEGGRRTV
+1039 QVVVGADEGGRRTV
-1053 RIYSRADGATDW
+1053 RIYSRTDGGSDW
-1065 TEHATGTLVA
+1065 TEHATGTLAA
-1075 QGPAPLDGATG
+1075 QVPAPLDGAADGAAYGAADTAAV

-1112 GPAFRGLAAAWRLDG
+1112 GPAFRGLVAAWRRDG
-1127 EVFGEVALPEAY
+1127 EIFGDVALPEGSVA
-1139 AEEAERFGIHP
+1139 EAERFGIHP

-1158 AGNFCLPSDPARQ
+1158 AGSFCLPSDPARQ

-1176 FAWNNVRLYAGGASA
+1176 FAWNNVRLHAGGASA
-1191 VRVQV
+1191 VRVHV
-1196 RPAGDD
+1196 RPVGDD
-1202 AFSVRLTDGSGR
+1202 AFSVRLTDGSGQ
-1214 TVASVEA
+1214 TVASVDS
-1221 LTLRAVDPAQLETN
+1221 LTLRAVDPAQLEIG

-1244 RWSEHPLP
+1244 RWSETSLP
-1252 DGTVSWAPLGEAAA
+1252 DGAISWAPLGESATGATGDA
-1266 GSDTATEGTL
+1266 GSVGGTL

-1285 TWAEDLTEPLP
+1285 AWAEDLTGPP
-1296 ARAREL
+1296 TARAREL
-1302 TGHLLEEIQRWVTD
+1302 AGRLLAEIQRWVAD

-1335 GDAEVTDPAA
+1335 DDAEVTDPAA
-1345 AAVWGLVRSA
+1345 TAVWGLVRSA
-1355 QAEHPGRLALVDA
+1355 QAEHPGRVALVDA
-1368 DGACEELPAG
+1368 DGGCEELPAG

-1392 TVWVPRLARV
+1392 AVWVPRLARV
-1402 EPGLRVPE
+1402 EPGLRVPA
-1410 QWSWHLDSAEYGT
+1410 QPSWHLDSAEYGT
-1423 LDNLALL
+1423 LDHLALL
-1430 PDEARTAPL
+1430 PDEAEPAPL
-1439 EAGRVR
+1439 EAGQVR

-1459 VALGMYPGRSV
+1459 VALGMYPGRSM
-1470 IGTEGAGVVT
+1470 IGTEGSGVVT
-1480 EVGPDVSDLAVG
+1480 EVGPGVAGLAVG

-1498 FSGSFGPLATADART
+1498 FSGSFGPLATADAHT

-1532 YLTALYALQDLGKVR
+1532 YLTALYALQDLGRVQS
-1547 PGETVLVHA
+1547 GETVLVHA
-1556 AAGGVGMAAVQLAQ
+1556 AAGGVGMAAVQLA
-1570 HLGATVLGTAHP
+1570 HHFGATVLGTAHP

-1604 GYAGT
+1604 GYAAT

-1620 TGEHIDASLSLLG
+1620 TGEHIDASLGLLN

-1645 LREPGEVEA
+1645 LREPGEVGA

-1666 GGEAPADRVRELL
+1666 GGEAPAERVRELL

-1690 IEPLPVRHWDITRA
+1690 IEPLPVRQWDITRA

-1719 IVLTIPRTLDPD
+1719 IVLTLPRALDPE

-1749 HLITHHGARHLLLIS
+1749 HLVTQHGVRQLLLVS
-1764 RQGPNAPGATELAT
+1764 RRGSDAPGATDLTT

-1785 TVHITACDT
+1785 QVRITACDT
-1794 ADRHHLT
+1794 ADRAQ
-1801 TTLANIPSD
+1801 LATALADIPAD
-1810 HPLTAVIHTAG
+1810 HPLTAVVHTAG
-1821 TLDDGTLTAL
+1821 TLDDGILTAL
-1831 TPERLDTVF
+1831 TPDRLDTVF

-1846 ITHLHDL
+1846 VTHLHDL

-1895 ARGLPATSLAWGMWA
+1895 AHGLPATSLAWGMWA
-1910 ETSGMTA
+1910 QTSGMTA

-1954 LMPLRFDFAALGAE
+1954 LVPLRFDLASLGAE
-1968 ATEPP
+1968 AAEPP

-1989 VPKAAEGG
+1989 VPKAGEGG
-1997 LVQRLAGLPTAEQQR
+1997 LVERLARLSAAEQER
-2012 LLVELTREETASVL
+2012 LLIELIREQAASVL

-2032 PIGPEQAFRDLG
+2032 PIGPEQAFRDMG
-2044 IDSLTAVE
+2044 FDSLTAVE

-2071 DHPTALATAEFLRDQ
+2071 DHPTPLATAEFLRDE
-2086 LGGRTVEAAPRPTHR
+2086 LGGRAVEATPRPVR
-2101 RRSAPDGAEDPIVV
+2101 RDRSAADATEDPVVV

-2157 FDPDPDAVGKS
+2157 FDSDPDAQGKS

-2182 DAAFFGISPREAL
+2182 DATFFGISPREAL

-2208 WETLEGSGIVPTSL
+2208 WETLERSGIVPTSL

-2261 ASGRVSYTFGLTG
+2261 ASGRLSYTFGLTG

-2286 LVAIH
+2286 LVALH
-2291 LAVQALRSGECT
+2291 LAAQALRSGECT

-2347 EGVGLLL
+2347 EGAGLVL
-2354 LERLSDARRDGH
+2354 LERLSDARRNGH

-2402 ANAGLTAA
+2402 SNAGLTVA

-2438 QERAEDQP
+2438 QDRPGDEP
-2446 LWLGSLKSNIGH
+2446 VWLGSLKSNIGH
-2458 TQAAAGV
+2458 TQAAAGI
-2465 SSVIKMVLALR
+2465 SSVIKMVLAMR
-2476 HGTLPR
+2476 QGTLPR

-2488 PTAQV
+2488 PTTQV
-2493 DWTSGAVSLLAEAR
+2493 DWTSGAVSLLTEAR
-2507 PWPVNGHPRRAGIS
+2507 PWPETGHLRRAGIS
-2521 SFGVSGTNAHVV
+2521 SFGVSGTNAHVI
-2533 LEQAPNPEPAPK
+2533 LEQAPEGAAPQ
-2545 VDDGTEI
+2545 VDEADDS
-2552 PGLVATGGIAPWVL
+2552 PGLIATGGIAPWVL
-2566 SAKTATAL
+2566 SAKTPTAL
-2574 RAQAQCLLDH
+2574 RAQAQRLLDH
-2584 LESGA
+2584 LESGV
-2589 DAHPVDIGWSLA
+2589 DGRPLDIGWSLA
-2601 TTRTLHDHRAVILA
+2601 TTRTLHDHRAIILT
-2615 DTTAESTETTAALT
+2615 DTDTGAEGGEATCALT
-2629 ALASGQPHP
+2629 ALATGQPHP
-2638 RLTTGHAT
+2638 RLTTGYAT
-2646 THGKTA
+2646 THGKTV
-2652 FVFPGQGAQWAGMG
+2652 FVFPGQGSQWVGMG
-2666 AQLLTTSPVFAERL
+2666 AQLLDTSPVFAARL
-2680 HECAAALAP
+2680 RECADALAP
-2689 YTDWNLID
+2689 YVGWSLMD
-2697 VITGTPDAPS
+2697 VITSAPDAPS

-2720 VVVSLAAL
+2720 IVVSLAAL
-2728 WQSCGIH
+2728 WQSIGIH

-2755 LPLPTAAKII
+2755 LTLTNAAKIVA
-2765 TLRSQTIAHHLAG
+2765 LRSQIIAHHLAG

-2796 WHGKLWI
+2796 WHDKLWI
-2803 AAHNGPNATVI
+2803 AAHNSPNATVI

-2822 ELHAHYT
+2822 QLHAHYT
-2829 EQGIRARIIPV
+2829 DQGIRARIIPV
-2840 DYASHTGHVDTIEDE
+2840 DYASHTGHVDTIKNE
-2855 LHQALAD
+2855 LHQTLAD

-2877 GQWTEPH
+2877 GQWIEPD
-2884 TADGDYWYRNLR
+2884 TVDGGYWYRNLR
-2896 QTVQFDT
+2896 QTVEFHAVIT
-2903 TIRTLADDGY
+2903 TLADEGY
-2913 RTFIEIS
+2913 RTFIEVS

-2933 ETTNTPN
+2933 ENTNTPN
-2940 PTITGTLRRNDD
+2940 TTITGTLRRDDD
-2952 TPTRFLTHL
+2952 TPTRLLTNL
-2961 AELSTRGTPMDWP
+2961 AELSTHGTPVDWP
-2974 TAYTGSQ
+2974 ALFTGSH
-2981 PSQIPL
+2981 PTRVPL

-2992 QHETF
+2992 QQETF
-2997 WLDRG
+2997 WLDRS

-3024 SVPDTG
+3024 SVPDTD
-3030 GVLLTGRLSLPTHP
+3030 GVLLTGRLSLRTHP

-3072 ADTPVLEELVISR
+3072 AEARVLEELVISR
-3085 PMTVPD
+3085 PMAVPE

-3104 ERGRRKVGVYSRPEG
+3104 EGGRRKVGVYSRPEG
-3119 IREWTEHATGTLTA
+3119 TRQWTEHATGTLLTEGTA
-3133 GAAVPPEEAEAA
+3133 TAAATAA
-3145 LTWPPEGAEPV
+3145 HPWPPEGAEPV
-3156 ALEGFYEHLAEVGY
+3156 AIEGFYEQLAEAGY
-3170 EYGPAFRGLRAVW
+3170 EYGPAFRGLSAVW
-3183 KRDDEVFAEVSV
+3183 KRGDEVFAEVAV
-3195 PEEQTGVAGRFG
+3195 PEDQTAVAGRFG

-3216 LHAGNFCFQSAGERP
+3216 LHAGNFCFESGGDRP

-3250 VRVRATVS
+3250 VRVRATAS
-3258 GGDGL
+3258 GADGL
-3263 CVRITDPRGVPV
+3263 CVQITDPHGLPV

-3286 TPDQLR
+3286 TPEQLR
-3292 ALAAASGG
+3292 ALSAASGG
-3300 NALWAVEWAEC
+3300 NGLWAVEWAVC
-3311 GLGATEA
+3311 GLDGTTETQ
-3318 RWATVGESGLPDAPS
+3318 WATLGESQLLESPPH
-3333 SYADVPEVAGA
+3333 YADLSQVVEAGSPPSA
-3344 GERPEVLVADV
+3344 LVADV
-3355 SAWVPERTGP
+3355 SAWAPENTGPP
-3365 IDRTHALCAR
+3365 IDRAHALCAR
-3375 VLDLLREWVDRPELA
+3375 VLDLLRRWVDRPELT
-3390 DTRLVV
+3390 DTRLVI

-3430 GRVQLIDVDGHSHQT
+3430 GRVQLIDIDEHSQRT
-3445 LPTALTAAEAQL
+3445 LPTALTATDQPQL

-3469 TAAPTGTPSQPLAL
+3469 APAPTPTPEPLTL

-3504 HLITQHG
+3504 HLITHHK
-3511 ARDLLLVSRQ
+3511 ARNLLLVSRQ
-3521 GPDAPGAAR
+3521 GPDAPGADR
-3530 LGEELTRLGARIHIA
+3530 LSEELAQLGARIRIA
-3545 ACDTADRDQLA
+3545 ACDVADRDRLATVLA
-3556 AVLDGIPADHP
+3556 AIPADQP
-3567 LTAVVH
+3567 LTAVIH
-3573 TAGTLDDALLTDL
+3573 TAGALDDALLTDL
-3586 TPRRLDTVLRPKVDA
+3586 TPERLGTVFRPKVDA

-3609 RDLDLAAFVVF
+3609 RDHDLAAFVIY
-3620 SSATGVLGTPGQA
+3620 SSATGALGTPGQA

-3661 GLWETTSALTAGMTT
+3661 GLWETTSALTAGMSTT
-3676 AQQQR
+3676 QQQR

-3699 DTALTTPHPHLVPL
+3699 DTALTTHQPHLIPL
-3713 ELDLAALRNNTD
+3713 KLDRTALRNSAAS
-3725 PHTLPPLLR
+3725 HALPPLLR
-3734 GLVRGHHRPTAH
+3734 ALAQSHHRPTAH
-3746 ASARPDAA
+3746 TTPRTATA
-3754 PSLAQE
+3754 PPLPEQ
-3760 LAALDPAQRHQRLT
+3760 LAALDPAQRLQHLT
-3774 ELVRAEAAAVLGHPT
+3774 AFVRAEAAAVLGHAT
-3789 PDAVGP
+3789 SDAVGP

-3822 QLAAAMLFDYPTPSM
+3822 QLPAALLFDHPTPAM

-3847 LDATNAPVAARE
+3847 LKDAA
-3859 AAEDDDQN
+3859 
-3867 TER
+3867 

>member
-41 ATACRLP
+41 AMACRLP

-432 QWPETEHPRRAGI
+432 EWPETEHPRRAGI

-458 VEQAPAEDTADQE
+458 VEQAPEANTAAQE

-478 PAEHAEPGPVAT
+478 PAEPGPVAT

-508 QAARLLTHVRE
+508 QAARLLTHVRK
-519 VATDGPWDV
+519 VTTDSPWDV

-543 VVLCA
+543 IVLCA
-548 DAEEAVAGLAAVASG
+548 DAEEAVAGLEAVASG
-563 ASARSVVT
+563 ASARSAVT

-678 IGEVAAAHVAG
+678 IGEVVAAHVAG

-745 TSVVVSGNEDVVT
+745 TSVVVSGDEDVVT

-784 MDGMLD
+784 MDGMLG

-843 TLADEGVRTHL
+843 ALADEGVRTHL

-874 AEADTAFAAFVPS
+874 ADADTAFAAFVPS
-887 LRPGVQEAHATLAGL
+887 LRPGVQEAHSTLAGL

-912 DWDAMFAGS
+912 DWDAIFAGS

-1005 ELAIRAGDET
+1005 ELAVRAGDET
-1015 GTPVL
+1015 ATPVL

-1039 QVVAGADEGGRRTV
+1039 QVVVGADEGGRRTV

-1075 QGPAPLDGATG
+1075 QSPAPLDGAVG

-1127 EVFGEVALPEAY
+1127 EVFGDVALPETY

-1158 AGNFCLPSDPARQ
+1158 AGNFCLPSDPARR

-1191 VRVQV
+1191 VRVRV

-1221 LTLRAVDPAQLETN
+1221 LTLRAVDPVQLETN

-1266 GSDTATEGTL
+1266 GGDRATEGTL

-1410 QWSWHLDSAEYGT
+1410 QRSWHLDSAEYGT

-1439 EAGRVR
+1439 EAGQVR

-1480 EVGPDVSDLAVG
+1480 EVGPDVADLAVG

-1532 YLTALYALQDLGKVR
+1532 YLTALYALQDLGKVQ

-1570 HLGATVLGTAHP
+1570 HFGATVLGTAHP

-1620 TGEHIDASLSLLG
+1620 TGEHIDASLGLLG

-1704 PEAFRWMSQGRHTGK
+1704 P
-1719 IVLTIPRTLDPD
+1719 
-1731 GTVLVT
+1731 
-1737 GGTGTLGATIAR
+1737 
-1749 HLITHHGARHLLLIS
+1749 
-1764 RQGPNAPGATELAT
+1764 
-1778 ELTELGA
+1778 
-1785 TVHITACDT
+1785 
-1794 ADRHHLT
+1794 
-1801 TTLANIPSD
+1801 
-1810 HPLTAVIHTAG
+1810 
-1821 TLDDGTLTAL
+1821 
-1831 TPERLDTVF
+1831 
-1840 RPKVDA
+1840 
-1846 ITHLHDL
+1846 
-1853 TRDQD
+1853 
-1858 LAAFVVYS
+1858 
-1866 SAAGVL
+1866 
-1872 GGPGQGNYSAA
+1872 
-1883 NAYLDGLAQWRR
+1883 
-1895 ARGLPATSLAWGMWA
+1895 
-1910 ETSGMTA
+1910 
-1917 GLGSGDLHRVRRG
+1917 
-1930 GIVGLSTAE
+1930 
-1939 ALDLFDRSV
+1939 
-1948 ASGLSL
+1948 
-1954 LMPLRFDFAALGAE
+1954 
-1968 ATEPP
+1968 
-1973 PLLRGLVRPAR
+1973 
-1984 RTARP
+1984 
-1989 VPKAAEGG
+1989 
-1997 LVQRLAGLPTAEQQR
+1997 
-2012 LLVELTREETASVL
+2012 
-2026 GFPTVD
+2026 
-2032 PIGPEQAFRDLG
+2032 
-2044 IDSLTAVE
+2044 
-2052 LRNRLNTATGLRLP
+2052 
-2066 ATLVF
+2066 
-2071 DHPTALATAEFLRDQ
+2071 
-2086 LGGRTVEAAPRPTHR
+2086 
-2101 RRSAPDGAEDPIVV
+2101 
-2115 VGMGCRLPGDVR
+2115 
-2127 TPEDLWRLVAAGTDA
+2127 
-2142 IGPFPQDRGWDLAGL
+2142 
-2157 FDPDPDAVGKS
+2157 
-2168 YVREGGFLTDAGGF
+2168 
-2182 DAAFFGISPREAL
+2182 
-2195 SMDPQQRVLLETA
+2195 
-2208 WETLEGSGIVPTSL
+2208 
-2222 RGQEVGVFVGASGQ
+2222 
-2236 GYGTGPGAA
+2236 
-2245 PEGLEG
+2245 
-2251 YLGVGGATSV
+2251 
-2261 ASGRVSYTFGLTG
+2261 
-2274 PAVTV
+2274 
-2279 DTACSSS
+2279 
-2286 LVAIH
+2286 
-2291 LAVQALRSGECT
+2291 
-2303 MALAG
+2303 
-2308 GVAVMGQPGAFVEFS
+2308 
-2323 RQRGL
+2323 
-2328 ASDGRCKSFG
+2328 
-2338 EGADGTNWS
+2338 
-2347 EGVGLLL
+2347 
-2354 LERLSDARRDGH
+2354 
-2366 EVLAVIRGTAV
+2366 
-2377 NQDGASNGLTAPNGP
+2377 
-2392 SQQRVIRQAL
+2392 
-2402 ANAGLTAA
+2402 
-2410 DVDAVEAHGTGTA
+2410 
-2423 LGDPIEAQALLATYG
+2423 
-2438 QERAEDQP
+2438 
-2446 LWLGSLKSNIGH
+2446 
-2458 TQAAAGV
+2458 
-2465 SSVIKMVLALR
+2465 
-2476 HGTLPR
+2476 
-2482 SLHADE
+2482 
-2488 PTAQV
+2488 
-2493 DWTSGAVSLLAEAR
+2493 
-2507 PWPVNGHPRRAGIS
+2507 
-2521 SFGVSGTNAHVV
+2521 
-2533 LEQAPNPEPAPK
+2533 
-2545 VDDGTEI
+2545 
-2552 PGLVATGGIAPWVL
+2552 
-2566 SAKTATAL
+2566 
-2574 RAQAQCLLDH
+2574 
-2584 LESGA
+2584 
-2589 DAHPVDIGWSLA
+2589 
-2601 TTRTLHDHRAVILA
+2601 
-2615 DTTAESTETTAALT
+2615 
-2629 ALASGQPHP
+2629 
-2638 RLTTGHAT
+2638 
-2646 THGKTA
+2646 
-2652 FVFPGQGAQWAGMG
+2652 
-2666 AQLLTTSPVFAERL
+2666 
-2680 HECAAALAP
+2680 
-2689 YTDWNLID
+2689 
-2697 VITGTPDAPS
+2697 
-2707 LDRVD
+2707 
-2712 VVQPATFA
+2712 
-2720 VVVSLAAL
+2720 
-2728 WQSCGIH
+2728 
-2735 PDAVIGH
+2735 
-2742 SQGEIA
+2742 
-2748 AACVAGH
+2748 
-2755 LPLPTAAKII
+2755 
-2765 TLRSQTIAHHLAG
+2765 
-2778 HGGMMSL
+2778 
-2785 AAPADTIDLTN
+2785 
-2796 WHGKLWI
+2796 
-2803 AAHNGPNATVI
+2803 
-2814 AGDTDALH
+2814 
-2822 ELHAHYT
+2822 
-2829 EQGIRARIIPV
+2829 
-2840 DYASHTGHVDTIEDE
+2840 
-2855 LHQALAD
+2855 
-2862 TTTEPGTIPWLSTVT
+2862 
-2877 GQWTEPH
+2877 
-2884 TADGDYWYRNLR
+2884 
-2896 QTVQFDT
+2896 
-2903 TIRTLADDGY
+2903 
-2913 RTFIEIS
+2913 
-2920 PHPVLT
+2920 
-2926 TAIQETL
+2926 
-2933 ETTNTPN
+2933 
-2940 PTITGTLRRNDD
+2940 
-2952 TPTRFLTHL
+2952 
-2961 AELSTRGTPMDWP
+2961 
-2974 TAYTGSQ
+2974 
-2981 PSQIPL
+2981 
-2987 PTYPF
+2987 
-2992 QHETF
+2992 
-2997 WLDRG
+2997 
-3002 GPGDV
+3002 
-3007 RAVGLED
+3007 
-3014 TGHPLVGAVV
+3014 
-3024 SVPDTG
+3024 
-3030 GVLLTGRLSLPTHP
+3030 
-3044 WLADHAVSGTVLLPG
+3044 
-3059 TAMVELAVRAGDE
+3059 
-3072 ADTPVLEELVISR
+3072 
-3085 PMTVPD
+3085 
-3091 EGTLHVQVLVGGE
+3091 
-3104 ERGRRKVGVYSRPEG
+3104 
-3119 IREWTEHATGTLTA
+3119 
-3133 GAAVPPEEAEAA
+3133 
-3145 LTWPPEGAEPV
+3145 
-3156 ALEGFYEHLAEVGY
+3156 
-3170 EYGPAFRGLRAVW
+3170 
-3183 KRDDEVFAEVSV
+3183 
-3195 PEEQTGVAGRFG
+3195 
-3207 IHPALLDAT
+3207 
-3216 LHAGNFCFQSAGERP
+3216 
-3231 TMLPFAWTD
+3231 
-3240 VRLHAVGATA
+3240 
-3250 VRVRATVS
+3250 
-3258 GGDGL
+3258 
-3263 CVRITDPRGVPV
+3263 
-3275 ATIGSLQLRET
+3275 
-3286 TPDQLR
+3286 
-3292 ALAAASGG
+3292 
-3300 NALWAVEWAEC
+3300 
-3311 GLGATEA
+3311 
-3318 RWATVGESGLPDAPS
+3318 
-3333 SYADVPEVAGA
+3333 
-3344 GERPEVLVADV
+3344 
-3355 SAWVPERTGP
+3355 
-3365 IDRTHALCAR
+3365 
-3375 VLDLLREWVDRPELA
+3375 
-3390 DTRLVV
+3390 
-3396 LTRGAMAVH
+3396 
-3405 DTAEVTDPAAA
+3405 
-3416 AVWGLVRSAQSEHP
+3416 
-3430 GRVQLIDVDGHSHQT
+3430 
-3445 LPTALTAAEAQL
+3445 
-3457 ALRDA
+3457 
-3462 TAYTPHL
+3462 
-3469 TAAPTGTPSQPLAL
+3469 
-3483 APEGTVLITGGTGTL
+3483 
-3498 GALTAR
+3498 
-3504 HLITQHG
+3504 
-3511 ARDLLLVSRQ
+3511 
-3521 GPDAPGAAR
+3521 
-3530 LGEELTRLGARIHIA
+3530 
-3545 ACDTADRDQLA
+3545 
-3556 AVLDGIPADHP
+3556 
-3567 LTAVVH
+3567 
-3573 TAGTLDDALLTDL
+3573 
-3586 TPRRLDTVLRPKVDA
+3586 
-3601 LTHLHDLT
+3601 
-3609 RDLDLAAFVVF
+3609 
-3620 SSATGVLGTPGQA
+3620 
-3633 NYAAANTYADALA
+3633 
-3646 QQRHAAGLPATSLAW
+3646 
-3661 GLWETTSALTAGMTT
+3661 
-3676 AQQQR
+3676 
-3681 TRHSGVI
+3681 
-3688 PLTDADGMRLL
+3688 
-3699 DTALTTPHPHLVPL
+3699 
-3713 ELDLAALRNNTD
+3713 
-3725 PHTLPPLLR
+3725 
-3734 GLVRGHHRPTAH
+3734 
-3746 ASARPDAA
+3746 
-3754 PSLAQE
+3754 
-3760 LAALDPAQRHQRLT
+3760 
-3774 ELVRAEAAAVLGHPT
+3774 
-3789 PDAVGP
+3789 
-3795 DDPLFEIGFDSLTAV
+3795 
-3810 ELRNRLNAATGL
+3810 
-3822 QLAAAMLFDYPTPSM
+3822 
-3837 AAEHLQEQLA
+3837 
-3847 LDATNAPVAARE
+3847 
-3859 AAEDDDQN
+3859 
-3867 TER
+3867 